1 MSQWETYF
9 ENKVYGSREIE
20 HESDLWALKHTWVF
34 RAGGSG
40 KVCFNRGLRETSQ
53 QHWHAAL
60 PKPNEEL
67 GEVLPSYNLLS
78 ADNKDPTWQP
88 VLPGEQRDQCLRC
101 ASLWCCRKPEL
112 RMLTVEGWMAHQS
125 GKFCNIS
132 SYVSWA
138 SQTLQGSVYYSTAFS
153 ISWNSLV

>member
-1 MSQWETYF
+1 MRDLFRKQSVWLQRNRAWVWPLGTEAHVGIQGWRVWEG
-9 ENKVYGSREIE
+9 V
-20 HESDLWALKHTWVF
+20 LQQ
-34 RAGGSG
+34 RAQR
-40 KVCFNRGLRETSQ
+40 NRQ

-88 VLPGEQRDQCLRC
+88 VLPGEQRHQCLRC